1 MEMFAFDIDQLG
13 EALMPV
19 IFIGLLS
26 WVWVGVMA
34 ARTYPLAMKMEK
46 GGEMQYLAA
55 VGCWIFVALRP
66 LAFCAEMSNMPGLGR
81 GGLRMIVSSGIN
93 LVAAILAAVAYS
105 WVKRSEQEYHTDA
118 LRKQEAASEAARLA
132 LAEERKALEHRF
144 QLFSE
149 SDEYQYVRQFAKK
162 YGRRFENEH
171 LQKLRQ
177 LISVGWDF
185 RTGDLKELLDAELYS
200 IDLERLS
207 SRLDLSGDESRDGIA
222 RTYLSYYSAAD
233 SSSLDLLYA
242 YFTRKGRAGED
253 LESTLDLVKR
263 VAAEM
268 EAERFRMQL
277 LDETSVHSADL
288 EILSGYEFEAF
299 LKELFLKMGY
309 EVEQTRLSGDQ
320 GADLVV
326 VKLGEKTV
334 VQAKRF
340 MAKVGN
346 KAVQEIVAAMSL
358 YQANTGMVITNSRF
372 TPAAYEL
379 ARANNIQLVDGEA
392 LAELIGN
399 HW

>member
-1 MEMFAFDIDQLG
+1 MTLFLVDIDQMDVRLPIILG
-13 EALMPV
+13 M
-19 IFIGLLS
+19 LS
-26 WVWVGVMA
+26 WIWIGVMA
-34 ARTYPLAMKMEK
+34 FKMYPLALRMKT

-55 VGCWIFVALRP
+55 VGCWFVFGIRP
-66 LAFCAEMSNMPGLGR
+66 LIFCGEMSSWPGRGR
-81 GGLRMIVSSGIN
+81 GGGMILASAVFN
-93 LVAAILAAVAYS
+93 AFAAILATVAYFG
-105 WVKRSEQEYHTDA
+105 VKRTVQEYEQQGI
-118 LRKQEAASEAARLA
+118 RQQEAATEAARLEFVA
-132 LAEERKALEHRF
+132 ERKALEQRF

-162 YGRRFENEH
+162 YGRRFEREH
-171 LQKLRQ
+171 LKKLRQ
-177 LISVGWDF
+177 LISVSWDF
-185 RTGDLKELLDAELYS
+185 RTGDLKELLDAELYA
-200 IDLERLS
+200 IDLERLT
-207 SRLDLSGDESRDGIA
+207 SRLDSSGDESRDGIA
-222 RTYLSYYSAAD
+222 RAFLSYYSAAD

-268 EAERFRMQL
+268 EAERFREQL
-277 LDETSVHSADL
+277 LDESSVHCSDL
-288 EILSGYEFEAF
+288 EMLSGYEFEAF
-299 LKELFLKMGY
+299 LKDLFLKMGY

-326 VKLGEKTV
+326 VKLGERTV

-358 YQANTGMVITNSRF
+358 YQANAGMVITNSRF

-379 ARANNIQLVDGEA
+379 AQANEIHLIDGEA
-392 LAELIGN
+392 LAELIRN
-399 HW
+399 YW